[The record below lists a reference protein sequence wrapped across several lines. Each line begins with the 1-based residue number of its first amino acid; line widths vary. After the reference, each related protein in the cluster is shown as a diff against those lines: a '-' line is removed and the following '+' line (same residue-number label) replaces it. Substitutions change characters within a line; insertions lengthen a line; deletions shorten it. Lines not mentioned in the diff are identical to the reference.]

1 MSSSAYVFEGPW
13 INHSH
18 NIFIGA
24 TITLKDRDAAFLLAL
39 LALVVAAAG
48 RSFWTIFSY
57 IAHQSRCT
65 DSPQDAQ
72 FYQQQAILKNS
83 ASSLGAAWKFARIS
97 FSWRKHERSRGS
109 STIIFIPIALF
120 LAIAFGVASIFSSQ
134 VTKDAGLEVLI
145 NSPNCS

>member
-1 MSSSAYVFEGPW
+1 MSSSAYVFEGLW
-13 INHSH
+13 IDHSH
-18 NIFIGA
+18 NIFLGA

-65 DSPQDAQ
+65 DNPQDAQ

-83 ASSLGAAWKFARIS
+83 ASPLGAAWKFAR
-97 FSWRKHERSRGS
+97 
-109 STIIFIPIALF
+109 L
-120 LAIAFGVASIFSSQ
+120 LAGESM
-134 VTKDAGLEVLI
+134 KDLEGL
-145 NSPNCS
+145 PP